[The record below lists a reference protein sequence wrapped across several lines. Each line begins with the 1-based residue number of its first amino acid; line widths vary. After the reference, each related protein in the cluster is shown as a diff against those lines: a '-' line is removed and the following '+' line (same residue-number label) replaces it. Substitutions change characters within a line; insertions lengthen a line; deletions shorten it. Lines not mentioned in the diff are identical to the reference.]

1 MYIAKIRNVGENIES
16 SSDLAQEI
24 RQITEALTG
33 ADRQIKNAIQHIL
46 NRDYRTI
53 SAIMKCTWEQL
64 GLDEPQYTLED
75 KSEITGISVEE
86 YKQIAEAAMTDEER
100 RLKAIEDERKAKELA
115 EEEKKAEEAKKAEEL
130 AAQAAQ

>member
-1 MYIAKIRNVGENIES
+1 MYIAKIRNVGENIET

-24 RQITEALTG
+24 RQITEALIG

-46 NRDYRTI
+46 NRDYRII

-86 YKQIAEAAMTDEER
+86 YQKIAEAAMTDEER
-100 RLKAIEDERKAKELA
+100 RLKAIEDERKAKEQA
-115 EEEKKAEEAKKAEEL
+115 EEEKKAQAE
-130 AAQAAQ
+130 

>member
-1 MYIAKIRNVGENIES
+1 MYIAKIRNVGENIEP

-46 NRDYRTI
+46 NRDYRII

-64 GLDEPQYTLED
+64 GLDEPQYTIED

-86 YKQIAEAAMTDEER
+86 LQQIEEAAMTDEER
-100 RLKAIEDERKAKELA
+100 RLKAIEDEKKAKQQA
-115 EEEKKAEEAKKAEEL
+115 EEFKKA
-130 AAQAAQ
+130 